1 MSAGATNQNRVEAA
15 RWLKTAVA
23 DLKAARWNAQ
33 GEFFNLACFTAQ
45 QAAEKALKALL
56 LSTGERDVRGHS
68 VLSLLERAV
77 TLRPELSALRAD
89 CRVLDRYYIP
99 TRYPDALPEGSPVE
113 AFGSEDAED
122 ALRRSEKIIIA
133 VQKALEE
140 DGHAWP
146 TCPGRS

>member
-1 MSAGATNQNRVEAA
+1 MSGGATNQNRVEAE
-15 RWLKTAVA
+15 RWLRTAIA

-45 QAAEKALKALL
+45 QAVEKALKALL

-68 VLSLLERAV
+68 ALSLLERAAIV
-77 TLRPELSALRAD
+77 WPELSALRSD

-113 AFGSEDAED
+113 AFGPEDAED
-122 ALRRSEKIIIA
+122 ALRRSERIITA
-133 VQKALEE
+133 VRKALEE
-140 DGHAWP
+140 SHV
-146 TCPGRS
+146 

>member
-1 MSAGATNQNRVEAA
+1 MSGGAINQNRVEAE

-68 VLSLLERAV
+68 ALGLLEKAV
-77 TLRPELSALRAD
+77 ALRPELCALRAD
-89 CRVLDRYYIP
+89 CRVLDRYYMP

-113 AFGSEDAED
+113 AFGPEDAED
-122 ALRRSEKIIIA
+122 ALSRAEKIITA
-133 VQKALEE
+133 VRKALEE
-140 DGHAWP
+140 SHA
-146 TCPGRS
+146 